1 MGKAP
6 GCAETSQGLQ
16 RAVTMKDNEDD
27 MRCYVPNS
35 GPEKKERGAL
45 GGGRI
50 KDSGAGCRCLRPQQL
65 LAL

>member
-1 MGKAP
+1 
-6 GCAETSQGLQ
+6 
-16 RAVTMKDNEDD
+16 MKDNEDD

-35 GPEKKERGAL
+35 GPEEKERGAL